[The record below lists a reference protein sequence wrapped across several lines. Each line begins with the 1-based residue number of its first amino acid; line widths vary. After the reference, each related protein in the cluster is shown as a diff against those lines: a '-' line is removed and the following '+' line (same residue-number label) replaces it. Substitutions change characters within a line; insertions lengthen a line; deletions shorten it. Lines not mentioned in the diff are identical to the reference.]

1 MLVVALVLLLEGCKS
16 EVLFR
21 QPRDASPSSPFCG
34 ASCADCDVV
43 QKAGV
48 SCVVF
53 FFVPQQR
60 ILPVSAGCTPLFP
73 PFLKLITLSN
83 AEDDSDDEDF
93 SISIF
98 SVLVILLGRQ
108 LLVCKRGEA
117 IGSCGNVKPEH
128 ELCVC

>member
-53 FFVPQQR
+53 FCSTAKNLAGQR
-60 ILPVSAGCTPLFP
+60 WVYSSFFP
-73 PFLKLITLSN
+73 HSLS
-83 AEDDSDDEDF
+83 
-93 SISIF
+93 
-98 SVLVILLGRQ
+98 
-108 LLVCKRGEA
+108 
-117 IGSCGNVKPEH
+117 
-128 ELCVC
+128 